1 MKFKEL
7 LVEKDGILKG
17 PFGGDVKKA
26 LFVPKGENTYKVFEQ
41 SVVVDQDFSKGNYYL
56 PAEYVEK
63 KLSKFFIKEG
73 DFLITGAGT
82 LGLIIEVPR
91 GIEKGI
97 INQALIRLRLNNSV
111 INKDYFR
118 YYFSSSIKNI
128 ACKLN
133 GDSVIPNLPPIKIL
147 KEIDIN
153 IPSMDEQKNIGT
165 FLNQIDLKIQ
175 NNKKQIET
183 LESLAKTIYDYWFEQ
198 FDFPN
203 DEGKP
208 YKSSG
213 GKMVWNEELKREIPE
228 KWEVNSISDFNCYT
242 SDFTANGSFA
252 GLAENVVYSN
262 DRNYARLIR
271 IVDFNNNFS
280 SEKSLFIDKKGY
292 DYLSSCQL
300 FGGEIIICN
309 VGNAGAIFR
318 CPFLNE
324 KMALGPNGIVLKKYN
339 YDNFLYMYFFSDVGQ
354 RQIRSICSG
363 SIQLKFNKTNFRKIK
378 LFLPPIKII
387 NRYND
392 IYNKNKDKKNTLW
405 RETRELEKLKEFL
418 MPLLMNGQV
427 SIG

>member
-1 MKFKEL
+1 MGF
-7 LVEKDGILKG
+7 IL
-17 PFGGDVKKA
+17 
-26 LFVPKGENTYKVFEQ
+26 
-41 SVVVDQDFSKGNYYL
+41 
-56 PAEYVEK
+56 
-63 KLSKFFIKEG
+63 EG

-183 LESLAKTIYDYWFEQ
+183 LESLAKTIYDYWFVQ

-203 DEGKP
+203 EDGKP

-213 GKMVWNEELKREIPE
+213 GKMVWNEELKREIPDGWE
-228 KWEVNSISDFNCYT
+228 KSCFNELILTQISGDW
-242 SDFTANGSFA
+242 GKEFA
-252 GLAENVVYSN
+252 QK
-262 DRNYARLIR
+262 NYKHKAYCIR
-271 IVDFNNNFS
+271 GTDFS
-280 SEKSLFIDKKGY
+280 SINSTENSEIPIRYILEKNLDKRLSDGDIIIEISGGSPSQSTGRLSYITNKFLQRYDHPILVSNFCRTLRLKNIHDVFWIYLTWSRLYTNGVFFNYESKTTGIKNLMLDHILKSLSIVIPPLCYRENFYKVI
-292 DYLSSCQL
+292 S
-300 FGGEIIICN
+300 
-309 VGNAGAIFR
+309 
-318 CPFLNE
+318 PF
-324 KMALGPNGIVLKKYN
+324 
-339 YDNFLYMYFFSDVGQ
+339 YF
-354 RQIRSICSG
+354 
-363 SIQLKFNKTNFRKIK
+363 SIQNIKKENQELLSLKD
-378 LFLPPIKII
+378 FLI
-387 NRYND
+387 
-392 IYNKNKDKKNTLW
+392 
-405 RETRELEKLKEFL
+405 
-418 MPLLMNGQV
+418 PLLMNGQV
-427 SIG
+427 SIR

>member
-165 FLNQIDLKIQ
+165 FVSSPSPQKVKI
-175 NNKKQIET
+175 NT
-183 LESLAKTIYDYWFEQ
+183 T
-198 FDFPN
+198 
-203 DEGKP
+203 
-208 YKSSG
+208 
-213 GKMVWNEELKREIPE
+213 
-228 KWEVNSISDFNCYT
+228 
-242 SDFTANGSFA
+242 
-252 GLAENVVYSN
+252 
-262 DRNYARLIR
+262 
-271 IVDFNNNFS
+271 
-280 SEKSLFIDKKGY
+280 
-292 DYLSSCQL
+292 
-300 FGGEIIICN
+300 
-309 VGNAGAIFR
+309 
-318 CPFLNE
+318 
-324 KMALGPNGIVLKKYN
+324 MA
-339 YDNFLYMYFFSDVGQ
+339 
-354 RQIRSICSG
+354 
-363 SIQLKFNKTNFRKIK
+363 
-378 LFLPPIKII
+378 
-387 NRYND
+387 
-392 IYNKNKDKKNTLW
+392 
-405 RETRELEKLKEFL
+405 
-418 MPLLMNGQV
+418 
-427 SIG
+427 